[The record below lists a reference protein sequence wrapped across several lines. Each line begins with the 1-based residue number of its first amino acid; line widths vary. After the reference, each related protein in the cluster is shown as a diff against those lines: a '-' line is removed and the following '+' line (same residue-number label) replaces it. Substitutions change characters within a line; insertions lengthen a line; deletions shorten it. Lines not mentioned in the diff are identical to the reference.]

1 MANMAEDRM
10 RTKLTKDNKP
20 LYSLI
25 VDELKAQ
32 ISSGA
37 YQPEDQLPTEA
48 ELSSRYGVS
57 RITTRR
63 ALEELERDGYIYRIK
78 GSGSFVK
85 SWSRVQSENRADGTG
100 KMISLILPSEDDRG
114 TMGYIRGASE
124 WLNANGYYLS
134 IHQSDYDS
142 QKERDLLETL
152 TRNRIAAIILYP
164 RDDQTNYD
172 ILHKLCLDDYPI
184 VTIDKYFNSLPLG
197 AVVSDNFDGA
207 YKAVSRLIELGHRK
221 IAFLSGVSIESTSSV
236 RDRYFGY
243 CKALKDHGIPVDSRY
258 IRLNMKAYREEI
270 GVDRFYEELLDSYR
284 SEEVT
289 AVQTENDLI
298 AANLL
303 NRFLDAGIRVPN
315 DFSIIGFD
323 NNPLTEH
330 VIIPLT
336 TVEQHFYEIG
346 RRAAEI
352 VVQWLLTG
360 KPAPGRVLV
369 PVKLVERGSAGRA
382 PE

>member
-1 MANMAEDRM
+1 M
-10 RTKLTKDNKP
+10 TKDNKP

-32 ISSGA
+32 ISSGV
-37 YQPEDQLPTEA
+37 YKPEDQLPTEA
-48 ELSSRYGVS
+48 ELSARYGVS

-63 ALEELERDGYIYRIK
+63 ALEELERDGFIYRVK

-85 SWSRVQSENRADGTG
+85 SISRAQAENRTDGTG

-114 TMGYIRGASE
+114 TMGYIRGASD

-134 IHQSDYDS
+134 VHQSDYDS

-152 TRNRIAAIILYP
+152 TRSGIAAIILYP
-164 RDDQTNYD
+164 RNDQTNYD
-172 ILHKLCLDDYPI
+172 ILHRLCLDEYPI
-184 VTIDKYFNSLPLG
+184 VTIDKYFDSLPLG
-197 AVVSDNFDGA
+197 AVVSDNFGGA
-207 YKAVSRLIELGHRK
+207 YKSVSRLIELGHRK
-221 IAFLSGVSIESTSSV
+221 IAFLSAVSIESTSSV

-258 IRLNMKAYREEI
+258 IQLNMKAVREEI
-270 GVDRFYEELLDSYR
+270 GVDKFYAQLLDSYR
-284 SEEVT
+284 SEGVT

-303 NRFLDAGIRVPN
+303 NRCLDAGIRVPA
-315 DFSIIGFD
+315 DISIIGFD
-323 NNPLTEH
+323 NNPVTQH
-330 VIIPLT
+330 VIVPLT

-352 VVQWLLTG
+352 VVNWLERG
-360 KPAPGRVLV
+360 KTAPGRVLV
-369 PVKLVERGSAGRA
+369 PVELVERGTAGAA